1 MSSIFLTN
9 LEKNYQ
15 KINNYMNL
23 IFLSIFLL
31 ISLLFFLIIY
41 MYLKFEDKFEK
52 VEVCIFGP
60 DFDRKAPIRGIFE
73 EHGFKIVRGVDDS
86 KLLTVLNKNKIG

>member
-52 VEVCIFGP
+52 VEHKMENIELKQEKEYQHLLKNVKYVSNFL
-60 DFDRKAPIRGIFE
+60 E
-73 EHGFKIVRGVDDS
+73 EN
-86 KLLTVLNKNKIG
+86 LNKKI